1 MTRFH
6 HSAATEALKHKARA
20 LGFSDCGIAAVEN
33 LDKEM
38 HFYESWLQ
46 QGYHAS
52 LGYMERN
59 LDKRRDVSL
68 ILPGAQS
75 VIVVTQNYY
84 TPHSHPP
91 KEDKSA
97 GKISRY
103 AWGDDYHDVIP
114 PKLKE
119 LSAYITELY
128 PDAATKYYTDTGPI
142 MEKQWAVRAGVGWQ
156 GKHSN
161 IISRKYGSWFFLGI
175 IITTAQFVYD
185 RPMEDYCGTCTA
197 CIEYCPTNAI
207 VEPGI
212 VDAGACISY
221 WTIEAKADQC
231 IPERIASTMEGWVFG
246 CDICQDV
253 CPWNRFSKET
263 TEQSFQPRSF
273 GTSLPIGLIKEMR
286 QEEFSAMFRKSPIK
300 RTKLAGLLRNALTL
314 ERNVSHD

>member
-1 MTRFH
+1 MFSQHDYR
-6 HSAATEALKHKARA
+6 ANATQAVKRKALS
-20 LGFSDCGIAAVEN
+20 LGFSDCGIAAAVP
-33 LDKEM
+33 LDAEM
-38 HFYESWLQ
+38 THYTQWLQ
-46 QGYHAS
+46 QHYHGS

-59 LDKRRDVSL
+59 LDKRHDVSL

-84 TPHSHPP
+84 TPHTHTT
-91 KEDKSA
+91 DA
-97 GKISRY
+97 GTGKISRY

-114 PKLKE
+114 PKLE
-119 LSAYITELY
+119 QLSAFIRELY
-128 PDAATKYYTDTGPI
+128 PDAISKYYTDTGPV

-161 IISRKYGSWFFLGI
+161 IISRHYGSWFFLGI
-175 IITTAQFVYD
+175 LITTAPFVYD
-185 RPMEDYCGTCTA
+185 SPIQDYCGTCTA
-197 CIEYCPTNAI
+197 CIDHCPTKAI
-207 VEPGI
+207 VAPGI

-221 WTIEAKADQC
+221 WTIEAKAHEC
-231 IPERIASTMEGWVFG
+231 IPDNIGSSMEGWIFG

-263 TEQSFQPRSF
+263 TEQSFQPRSV
-273 GTSLPIGLIKEMR
+273 GTSLSIAMIQEMR

-314 ERNVSHD
+314 ERKYSDD